1 MKLLKT
7 TSWGLY
13 ALLNGSHFWK
23 LFALPSW
30 RHEENWAILKIKTT
44 WFMAHLL
51 VVVMNTNSQYYI
63 WVHTSKIFQIANFC
77 LFQSIID
84 MQKCISRVSWCK
96 FLAFCISVFFSFWLG
111 NCWTFIF
118 QIWFCVSVEL
128 KLNSQIKNMLK
139 FLWLVKFDNQS
150 KNNFEIVHIFPFWR
164 FD

>member
-1 MKLLKT
+1 MAAISFFWEVVCLTNLKT
-7 TSWGLY
+7 WR
-13 ALLNGSHFWK
+13 K
-23 LFALPSW
+23 LSNF
-30 RHEENWAILKIKTT
+30 ENKNNLIYGT
-44 WFMAHLL
+44 FH
-51 VVVMNTNSQYYI
+51 VVVINTNTQNMS
-63 WVHTSKIFQIANFC
+63 TSKIFQNANIY

-84 MQKCISRVSWCK
+84 MQNCISRVSWCK
-96 FLAFCISVFFSFWLG
+96 FLAFCISDFFSWLG
-111 NCWTFIF
+111 SCWTFIF